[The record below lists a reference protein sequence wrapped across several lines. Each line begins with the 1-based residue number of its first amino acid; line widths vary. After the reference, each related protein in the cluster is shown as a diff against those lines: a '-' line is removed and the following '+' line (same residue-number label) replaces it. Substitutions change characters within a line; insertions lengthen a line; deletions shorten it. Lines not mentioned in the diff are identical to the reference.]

1 MILYHLLKSKLFN
14 KNHQNKN
21 TMKYEKKYICLR
33 VYFSFFFSNV
43 KKIFSR
49 SSLCIRTQRSE
60 IADIHYLTWLIAFS
74 TFIENLWKIIP
85 FADKNRTNKMWRSI
99 KWKTYC
105 KSTYPI
111 GGPYHLYLIYIT
123 SLKVLG
129 GIISYSYLMG
139 HIILD
144 A

>member
-1 MILYHLLKSKLFN
+1 MGMFHWVPIQKKLMILYHYWKASYLIKIIKTKTQWYMKK
-14 KNHQNKN
+14 KN
-21 TMKYEKKYICLR
+21 ICLR

-85 FADKNRTNKMWRSI
+85 FSDKNRTNKMWRSI

-111 GGPYHLYLIYIT
+111 GGPYHLYSWFI
-123 SLKVLG
+123 
-129 GIISYSYLMG
+129 
-139 HIILD
+139 
-144 A
+144 

>member
-1 MILYHLLKSKLFN
+1 MLYIVVQNIWACFIGYLSQKFDDSISLLKSKLFN

-21 TMKYEKKYICLR
+21 TMKYEKKNICLR

-60 IADIHYLTWLIAFS
+60 IADIHYLTSLIAFS

-85 FADKNRTNKMWRSI
+85 FSDKNRTNKKWRSI

-105 KSTYPI
+105 KSTYHI
-111 GGPYHLYLIYIT
+111 GGPYHLYSWL
-123 SLKVLG
+123 
-129 GIISYSYLMG
+129 
-139 HIILD
+139 
-144 A
+144 